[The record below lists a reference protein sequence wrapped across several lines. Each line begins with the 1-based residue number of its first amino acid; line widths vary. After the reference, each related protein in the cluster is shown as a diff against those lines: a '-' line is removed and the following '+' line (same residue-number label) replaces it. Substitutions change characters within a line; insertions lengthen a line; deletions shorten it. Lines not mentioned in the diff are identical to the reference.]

1 MKKYTKILLL
11 VLSVLPLTG
20 CYEEY
25 VKDYEYSAAYVA
37 FQYDLRSLV
46 VGEGMKFDFG
56 AAVAGILE
64 NTEDKNVRF
73 VIDDELVNGDLSA
86 YGSETPFTAIDGMKG
101 TAPVGVLS
109 QRYVTDAVTNASL
122 SALEPLPA
130 SYYNVS
136 GNGNIK
142 IEKGLHTGT
151 VTFSADSVAM
161 LADDNVGK
169 NPFYAIGYRIVSANV
184 DTVLLSKSFGVIAL
198 RCENTFFGNWY
209 HGGKSVV
216 TNASGETSESIYP
229 TKIPADDNTFEV
241 YSLTTSTP
249 YSVDVN
255 FFHNTKGQL
264 MTITMEDGQIK
275 VSSADGRITD
285 LGSSWNKSR
294 LLQDRKLFLNYS
306 YTSADG
312 SETVV
317 NDTLTF
323 RNRIRDG
330 INEWQDEN
338 PEHYN

>member
-1 MKKYTKILLL
+1 MKNNIKILLL
-11 VLSVLPLTG
+11 VLSALSLTG
-20 CYEEY
+20 CYEDY
-25 VKDYEYSAAYVA
+25 VKDYEYSAAYIA
-37 FQYDLRSLV
+37 YQYDLRSLV
-46 VGEGMKFDFG
+46 VGEGMTFDFG
-56 AAVAGILE
+56 AVIAGVME
-64 NTEDKNVRF
+64 KPEDKNVRF

-86 YGSETPFTAIDGMKG
+86 FGGEAPFTAIDGMKG

-109 QRYVTDAVTNASL
+109 QRYVTEAVTAASL
-122 SALEPLPA
+122 SSLEPMPA
-130 SYYNVS
+130 SYYKVS
-136 GNGNIK
+136 GNGI
-142 IEKGLHTGT
+142 ITVGKGQHTGT
-151 VTFSADSVAM
+151 VTFTADAAAM
-161 LADDNVGK
+161 LADDHVGRD
-169 NPFYAIGYRIVSANV
+169 PFYAIGYRIVSADV

-216 TNASGETSESIYP
+216 TNASGEVSEESYP

-241 YSLTTSTP
+241 YSLTTDTP
-249 YSVDVN
+249 YSVTVN
-255 FFHNTKGQL
+255 FFHNTKGQS
-264 MTITMEDGQIK
+264 MTITLEDGQIK

-285 LGSSWNKSR
+285 QGSSWNKSK

-312 SETVV
+312 SVTEVR
-317 NDTLTF
+317 DTLTF